1 MKTHQVD
8 SLEAEGGKV
17 REWYKREK
25 KKQKPNKAVSRPKKV
40 SKEAKQAKISINEA
54 ILSYYRTGH
63 TSGPPPEAKMGP
75 LFSLW
80 YRDFQK
86 GGAQFS

>member
-25 KKQKPNKAVSRPKKV
+25 KKQKPNKALSRAEKVPKKQ
-40 SKEAKQAKISINEA
+40 SKRKSPSKKRS
-54 ILSYYRTGH
+54 
-63 TSGPPPEAKMGP
+63 
-75 LFSLW
+75 
-80 YRDFQK
+80 
-86 GGAQFS
+86 